1 LKYVLDTNVVSQ
13 LMKGDQNVI
22 NRLQQTTRTD
32 VFLPSPVVAEIA
44 YGISRLPKSKRK
56 EALAAR
62 FLLIKGELLR
72 ATWTDEVSE
81 AFGAIKANLERRG
94 ERIEDFDA
102 AIAAHAMAAEF
113 VLVTANLKHM
123 LRIAGVRIEDW
134 GSA

>member
-56 EALAAR
+56 EALSSR

-81 AFGAIKANLERRG
+81 AFGAIKANLERKG

>member
-1 LKYVLDTNVVSQ
+1 MKYVLDTNVVSQ

-56 EALAAR
+56 EALSSR